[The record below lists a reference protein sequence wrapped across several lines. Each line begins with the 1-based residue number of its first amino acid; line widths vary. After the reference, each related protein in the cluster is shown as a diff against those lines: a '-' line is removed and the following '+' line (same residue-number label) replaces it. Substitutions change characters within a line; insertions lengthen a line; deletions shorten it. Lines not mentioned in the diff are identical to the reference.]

1 MYNYEGGDDDDDDQ
15 ELHGMAARRI
25 GVTGLP
31 PLGCMPIAR
40 TLFDH
45 KSRDCVSRFNSD
57 AEAFNKKLNVAAT
70 DLQKQLP
77 GIKLAI
83 FDIYKPFYEMIT
95 DPAKYGTLILSILKS
110 NFMGHFATTNKL
122 LENIFYLEFMFV
134 YIRLILTFINLIT
147 ITV

>member
-1 MYNYEGGDDDDDDQ
+1 MRETHVLYYKRCINDGNDDDDDNQ
-15 ELHGMAARRI
+15 ELHGMGARRI

-95 DPAKYGTLILSILKS
+95 DPAKYG
-110 NFMGHFATTNKL
+110 
-122 LENIFYLEFMFV
+122 
-134 YIRLILTFINLIT
+134 NLIALNPQ
-147 ITV
+147 IQFYGSVCCS